1 MMSPRAV
8 ERPHYFGSGTDLF
21 GVYHPATGAP
31 SKAVLLCPPL
41 GQDLVRCHRIYR
53 QLARMLATRGIAALR
68 FDYHGTGDSAGAGI
82 EVDWAHCVADTLAAA
97 RELRTLSGCG
107 HVAGFGARLGGSIA
121 LAACTQ
127 ARFTELLLWD
137 PVLDGAA
144 HAARLDALQ
153 QELQIDATRFAV
165 PRNAVETAG
174 QWQGFAASEQ
184 LRRQVMELRLDT
196 ATIPTLVLDTLPA
209 TDTAPVLGGATVTA
223 LQPSTPWDSLDRL
236 EDAILAPALVQAAV
250 AHLAEVKA

>member
-1 MMSPRAV
+1 MMSPLAV
-8 ERPHYFGSGTDLF
+8 ERPHYFGPGTDLF
-21 GVYHPATGAP
+21 GMYHPATGAP

-53 QLARMLATRGIAALR
+53 QLARMLATRGVAALR
-68 FDYHGTGDSAGAGI
+68 FDYRGTGDSAGASI
-82 EVDWAHCVADTLAAA
+82 EVDWARCVADTLAAA

-127 ARFTELLLWD
+127 AQFAELLLWD
-137 PVLDGAA
+137 PVLDGTA

-153 QELQIDATRFAV
+153 RELQVDATRFAV
-165 PRNAVETAG
+165 PRTAAEAAA
-174 QWQGFAASEQ
+174 QWQGFAVSEH
-184 LRRQVMELRLDT
+184 LHRQVMELRLDT
-196 ATIPTLVLDTLPA
+196 ATVPTLVLDTLPG
-209 TDTAPVLGGATVTA
+209 TDTGPVLGGATVAA
-223 LQPSTPWDSLDRL
+223 LQPPISWDSLDRL

-250 AHLAEVKA
+250 THLAG